1 MLVRSVPGYISYA
14 IIIVPVY
21 CTIIDIICKYVCSDS
36 ASLSCRFLA
45 YQSKVLSPFPFGQVG
60 SSSKFLTYLWTTIF
74 LMTVQVFCM
83 VRQDSV
89 WGKNAR
95 LQIQHLKLPE
105 NKLKY
110 FRVLSEWMTF
120 IPYCLP
126 KLKGQYDFIWHIWR
140 RWGQCHMETLWK
152 AHVCLW
158 HSGIR
163 ILKDKFMYGKI
174 IV

>member
-1 MLVRSVPGYISYA
+1 MFVQTQPVSPAGSWPISQKCY
-14 IIIVPVY
+14 PL
-21 CTIIDIICKYVCSDS
+21 
-36 ASLSCRFLA
+36 SLSGRLGVPANFWHTFEQQYFSWLYNCFVWLGKTLCEGRMQGCRYNIWS
-45 YQSKVLSPFPFGQVG
+45 YQR
-60 SSSKFLTYLWTTIF
+60 I
-74 LMTVQVFCM
+74 
-83 VRQDSV
+83 
-89 WGKNAR
+89 
-95 LQIQHLKLPE
+95 
-105 NKLKY
+105 KLKY
-110 FRVLSEWMTF
+110 FKVLSEWMTF

>member
-74 LMTVQVFCM
+74 LMTVQLFCM

-105 NKLKY
+105 NKIEIFQGTFWMNDLYPILPPKTQRPIWFHLTYLKKM
-110 FRVLSEWMTF
+110 RTMS
-120 IPYCLP
+120 
-126 KLKGQYDFIWHIWR
+126 
-140 RWGQCHMETLWK
+140 
-152 AHVCLW
+152 
-158 HSGIR
+158 
-163 ILKDKFMYGKI
+163 YGNVMKSTCML
-174 IV
+174 VT